1 MTDGWLD
8 RLKAERD
15 EVNERLCKLEGFMY
29 SPEYAGLP
37 SPDKFLLTI
46 QADVMHAYEEI
57 LCARIRRAEV
67 SE

>member
-15 EVNERLCKLEGFMY
+15 EVNERLFKLEGFLY
-29 SPEYAGLP
+29 SDETAGL
-37 SPDKFLLTI
+37 SGPDMFLLTI
-46 QADVMHAYEEI
+46 QADIMHTYEEI
-57 LCARIRRAEV
+57 LCERIRRAEV

>member
-8 RLKAERD
+8 RLRAERD
-15 EVNERLCKLEGFMY
+15 EVNERLFKLEGFLY
-29 SPEYAGLP
+29 SDEFVGLP
-37 SPDKFLLTI
+37 GPDRFLLTI
-46 QADVMHAYEEI
+46 QADVMHVYEEI

>member
-15 EVNERLCKLEGFMY
+15 EVNERLCKLEGFLY
-29 SPEYAGLP
+29 SPEYRGLP
-37 SPDKFLLTI
+37 SPDRFLLTI
-46 QADVMHAYEEI
+46 QADIMHAYEEI
-57 LCARIRRAEV
+57 LCERIRRAEV

>member
-15 EVNERLCKLEGFMY
+15 EVNERLFKLEGFLY
-29 SPEYAGLP
+29 SDESVGL
-37 SPDKFLLTI
+37 SGPDRFLLTI
-46 QADVMHAYEEI
+46 QADIMHAYEEI
-57 LCARIRRAEV
+57 LDARICRAEV

>member
-15 EVNERLCKLEGFMY
+15 EVNERLCKLEGFLY
-29 SPEYAGLP
+29 SDETVALSGA
-37 SPDKFLLTI
+37 DMFLLTI
-46 QADVMHAYEEI
+46 QADIMHAYEEI
-57 LCARIRRAEV
+57 LCERIRRAEV

>member
-15 EVNERLCKLEGFMY
+15 EVNERLFKLEGFLY
-29 SPEYAGLP
+29 SDEFVGLP
-37 SPDKFLLTI
+37 GPDRILLTI
-46 QADVMHAYEEI
+46 QADVMRAYEKI

>member
-15 EVNERLCKLEGFMY
+15 EVNERLFKLEGFLY
-29 SPEYAGLP
+29 SDEFVGLP
-37 SPDKFLLTI
+37 GPDRFLLTI
-46 QADVMHAYEEI
+46 QADIMHAYEEI
-57 LCARIRRAEV
+57 LCERIRRAEV

>member
-8 RLKAERD
+8 RLRAERD
-15 EVNERLCKLEGFMY
+15 EVNERLFKLEGFMY

-37 SPDKFLLTI
+37 SPDRFLLTI

-57 LCARIRRAEV
+57 LDARICRAEE